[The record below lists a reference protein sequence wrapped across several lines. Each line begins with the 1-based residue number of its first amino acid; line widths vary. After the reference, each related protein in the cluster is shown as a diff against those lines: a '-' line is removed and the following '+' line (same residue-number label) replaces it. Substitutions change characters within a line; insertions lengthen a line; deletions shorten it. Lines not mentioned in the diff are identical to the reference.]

1 MKKDS
6 SYQHYSDEDLIA
18 QYRATGDQNF
28 AGELFERYLPL
39 VYGVCLKYLKD
50 AEQSRDVSMDLYE
63 KMLKDLKKYEIAHFR
78 NWLYRVVKSQCL
90 IFLRKQTVLNKYQQ
104 NAKAELEFME
114 SEAAMHPDDDSLINA
129 TEPHLQWALEQL
141 DEDQRTCVELFY
153 LQDKSYSDIMQATG
167 FNFNQVKS
175 FIQNGKRNLRIL
187 LTKKYGQHI

>member
-1 MKKDS
+1 MRNDS
-6 SYQHYSDEDLIA
+6 SYRDYSDEDLIA
-18 QYRATGDQNF
+18 HYRANGDQNF

-63 KMLKDLKKYEIAHFR
+63 KMLKDLKKYEISHFR
-78 NWLYRVVKSQCL
+78 NWLFQVVKSQCL
-90 IFLRKQTVLNKYQQ
+90 IFLRKQTVLNKYQEE
-104 NAKAELEFME
+104 AKTELEIME
-114 SEAAMHPDDDSLINA
+114 SEAVLHPEDDSLIHA
-129 TEPHLQWALEQL
+129 AEPHLQWALQQL
-141 DEDQRTCVELFY
+141 DDEQRTCVELFY